1 MVNTHP
7 VVRYRIRNWC
17 AYNRA
22 LINRGR
28 LTVWFDEQAIAAWR
42 NTELASGPGAPRLYA
57 EVAIE
62 CTLVLKSVFQ
72 VSLRATQGFLSSL
85 VELMALALPI
95 PHYSTV
101 SRRQG
106 VCEVVWCSATKNA
119 FRKVF
124 TAGYYLFF
132 QENLHAVAMRR
143 KGAGLSA
150 LEVEDGSRLSGFQRA
165 HR

>member
-7 VVRYRIRNWC
+7 VVRSRIRNWC

-42 NTELASGPGAPRLYA
+42 NTEPASGPGAPRFYA

-62 CTLVLKSVFQ
+62 CTLVLKSVFH

-101 SRRQG
+101 SRHQG
-106 VCEVVWCSATKNA
+106 VCEVVWCLGTFEALGNTIGDENHQISWKNS
-119 FRKVF
+119 
-124 TAGYYLFF
+124 
-132 QENLHAVAMRR
+132 QSPAV
-143 KGAGLSA
+143 KTFKKA
-150 LEVEDGSRLSGFQRA
+150 LL
-165 HR
+165 